1 MRVANESAYH
11 HRNWTSRQRANV
23 LHPRHE
29 NQAALSQE
37 LDQMQGAGHRVLFIY
52 EIVME
57 QDAAMGRFESPVEYP
72 SDDKRPYGVFTGVRK
87 AYLVWAISTIVIVI
101 IGVAAVIVV
110 YFLGA

>member
-1 MRVANESAYH
+1 VANESAYH

-57 QDAAMGRFESPVEYP
+57 QDAAMGRFESPV
-72 SDDKRPYGVFTGVRK
+72 
-87 AYLVWAISTIVIVI
+87 
-101 IGVAAVIVV
+101 
-110 YFLGA
+110 